1 MTETPAVYPQT
12 FDYYNFCVIGN
23 YAFEYEKPVISS
35 SYEYEE
41 NGVYYCTT
49 ETEKGV
55 YWYMYCLNNPL
66 MLKDPS
72 GNRFIR
78 NDNDDWVEDP
88 KNPDK
93 GVYWDNN
100 IRSKEDADNAGLIY
114 RGKTVNGADAAG
126 NVWYGAQDGR
136 WYHDAPLKGVTV
148 TAKRENSVIQS
159 IYRGQ
164 HEFMTSPVTQGVI
177 GALLFFTPV
186 SSEAVGAKMV
196 GSRGTTIVGEGM
208 KRVSMEA
215 AKHQG
220 SVTLTNMPKFVG
232 TDYQIT
238 SQMMTHNRQW
248 ILQQMRNSKTI
259 IDIGVDPMRST
270 PSIFY
275 QMEQNMMNNYL
286 NLYPNAFQII
296 KP

>member
-1 MTETPAVYPQT
+1 
-12 FDYYNFCVIGN
+12 
-23 YAFEYEKPVISS
+23 
-35 SYEYEE
+35 
-41 NGVYYCTT
+41 
-49 ETEKGV
+49 
-55 YWYMYCLNNPL
+55 